1 MRRVFEPRARRGLRN
16 TASLFTRGVRRGVAL
31 FAAAALLNLSVGA
44 SAAPTAVTPAPSG
57 EVIVA
62 AGLTLDGS
70 PAAKGQTVFP
80 GTTVGASEQSRPA
93 LALGNLARLEFAGG
107 TSLKL
112 DFSTSSVGG
121 SLEAGGTRVYAPRGV
136 AASLTTADAL
146 VVSDLEA
153 GPALFSVRV
162 SEEGTTLSVQT
173 GLVEMRAGGRALT
186 AAAGQTLRAAHGSAP
201 EPASPQGHNLSSKK
215 KTGLFVGIGAAL
227 AAIILV
233 VTGREDKEEELDFGG
248 CVITLSPTDGPPPP
262 CF

>member
-16 TASLFTRGVRRGVAL
+16 NTSLLTRGVRRGVAL

-44 SAAPTAVTPAPSG
+44 SAAPPAVAPAPAG

-70 PAAKGQTVFP
+70 PAAKGQTVFS

-93 LALGNLARLEFAGG
+93 LAFGNLARLELAGG
-107 TSLKL
+107 TSLRL
-112 DFSTSSVGG
+112 DFSASSVGG
-121 SLEAGGTRVYAPRGV
+121 SLDAGGTRVYAPRGV
-136 AASLTTADAL
+136 AASLTTADAV

-162 SEEGTTLSVQT
+162 NEEGTTLSVQT

-186 AAAGQTLRAAHGSAP
+186 AAAGQRLHAAHGS
-201 EPASPQGHNLSSKK
+201 EPAPAQGHNLSGKK

-248 CVITLSPTDGPPPP
+248 CPIILSPTDGPPPP